1 MESAK
6 EKWVNKVMG
15 SMEGIQRAKPAPDL
29 FAKIEREI
37 ASPEGKIISMSQFRV
52 AAAAAIL
59 LLAMNIFLLNQYA
72 KSDTSDT
79 SEWVSEVDSNEQLI
93 SNYNLYE

>member
-1 MESAK
+1 MESEK
-6 EKWVNKVMG
+6 EKWVNSVMG
-15 SMEGIQRAKPAPDL
+15 SLEGMQRAKPASDL

-37 ASPEGKIISMSQFRV
+37 ASPEGKIISMNQLRV

-72 KSDTSDT
+72 KSETVS
-79 SEWVSEVDSNEQLI
+79 SIEWVSEVDSNEQLI

>member
-1 MESAK
+1 MKSEK
-6 EKWVNKVMG
+6 EKWVNSVMG
-15 SMEGIQRAKPAPDL
+15 SLAGLQRAKPGPDL

-37 ASPEGKIISMSQFRV
+37 VGQEGKIISMSQLRV

-59 LLAMNIFLLNQYA
+59 LLAINVFLLNRYA
-72 KSDTSDT
+72 KSETTST
-79 SEWVSEVDSNEQLI
+79 SEWVSEVDSDEQLI